1 MNTWIKHKIIGLL
14 RQVEG
19 FEIFEN
25 LCVLFEI
32 FESLCLAFETFEIF
46 DFKNQYLKIL

>member
-1 MNTWIKHKIIGLL
+1 MNIWIKNEIIEVLS
-14 RQVEG
+14 QVEG

-25 LCVLFEI
+25 SCVLFEI
-32 FESLCLAFETFEIF
+32 FESLCLTFETFEIF